1 MLNQLSRQNQFE
13 RQRINLPT
21 DVSVPQSPLSE
32 HSSQTPESKL
42 EQLSREIPLPR
53 SRPLRIGAGTALIVL
68 GLFGFLPILGFW
80 MLPLGILVLS
90 YDIPLVRR
98 LRRRIVLWWKRRQQ
112 TSNV

>member
-1 MLNQLSRQNQFE
+1 MAEHPDGDHASSRE
-13 RQRINLPT
+13 DTPPRLRIAG
-21 DVSVPQSPLSE
+21 
-32 HSSQTPESKL
+32 
-42 EQLSREIPLPR
+42 REIPLPR

-80 MLPLGILVLS
+80 MLPLGLLVLS